1 MLYIVKNIG
10 TYKTKNKIYITAAD
24 ASVRPL
30 KFKRY
35 EVSRP
40 EFTFEENLF
49 CLFNDICDGFFVVRR
64 SANKKK
70 YEAAFAMATRRLQ
83 DYYGI
88 PDFKECWNN
97 VDEKQY
103 VEMKQML
110 FNDWSHYLG
119 YVFSDNPVA

>member
-1 MLYIVKNIG
+1 MLFIVKNIG
-10 TYKTKNKIYITAAD
+10 AYKTKNKIYITAAD
-24 ASVRPL
+24 SSVRPL
-30 KFKRY
+30 QFKRI

-70 YEAAFAMATRRLQ
+70 YEAAFAMATRRLN

-88 PDFKECWNN
+88 PDFKKCWSSVTEN
-97 VDEKQY
+97 DYAEIKQTI
-103 VEMKQML
+103 
-110 FNDWSHYLG
+110 FNEWSHYLG
-119 YVFSDNPVA
+119 YEFPSTVA